1 MKIKGLAEN
10 INFLIGAKNKKQILS
25 EKTNFQDVL
34 SKACL
39 SMREN
44 ALPSPFLCPPSI
56 KTPEQIE
63 INRSLMDSWGIR
75 AIENAL
81 DLLEK
86 YKDDLLDPH
95 VSAKE
100 LKQEMMVLLNK
111 TEEIGQIFRS
121 EGVNKDLLKFVEE
134 IKDLSKAEIKI
145 IHRGDYD

>member
-1 MKIKGLAEN
+1 MKIRGLAES
-10 INFLIGAKNKKQILS
+10 INFLMEAKNKKQIPS

-39 SMREN
+39 NMREN
-44 ALPSPFLCPPSI
+44 APPSPFLGPPPINS
-56 KTPEQIE
+56 PEQIE
-63 INRSLMDSWGIR
+63 TNSPFMNSWGIR
-75 AIENAL
+75 AIENVL

-100 LKQEMMVLLNK
+100 LKQEMIILLDK

-121 EGVNKDLLKFVEE
+121 EGVSKDLLKFAEE
-134 IKDLSKAEIKI
+134 IKNLSNTEIEI
-145 IHRGDYD
+145 INRGDYD

>member
-1 MKIKGLAEN
+1 MKIKGLTEN
-10 INFLIGAKNKKQILS
+10 TNSLIGANNKKQILS
-25 EKTNFQDVL
+25 EKSNFQDVL

-39 SMREN
+39 CMREN
-44 ALPSPFLCPPSI
+44 APPNSILGLQSINSSEQI
-56 KTPEQIE
+56 KT
-63 INRSLMDSWGIR
+63 NRPFMNSWGIK
-75 AIENAL
+75 AIESAL

-100 LKQEMMVLLNK
+100 LKQEIMVLLNK

-134 IKDLSKAEIKI
+134 IKDLSKAELKI